1 MSFRNNSE
9 YEERGIFKSA
19 TKSFLNSVK
28 FGSIFDRDLTDEKI
42 QKTKELRAKDFFNH
56 MTGKKS
62 MSKEDIDNLKT
73 VAKYMGKV

>member
-1 MSFRNNSE
+1 MSLRNNSNNDE
-9 YEERGIFKSA
+9 MGIFKST

-28 FGSIFDRDLTDEKI
+28 FGSIFDPDMTDEKV
-42 QKTKELRAKDFFNH
+42 QQTKELKAKDIINH

-62 MSKEDIDNLKT
+62 MSKEEIDNLQA